1 MSSFAADIVIAP
13 FPDFS
18 TTNASGK
25 RYISKIE
32 NAKDNVIVTHFRH
45 SKYSP
50 FPKEGGKFNITN
62 EQRDNLSFNF
72 NEDNDE
78 EHVEKYGDNKN
89 NDKKTMECLNSFTSQ
104 YNIQKEKVFSNN
116 TSKAKKGKSVS
127 DNYFFLPLLKDNNE
141 EGEKNKSI
149 TSRFAFNKKFTLY
162 YKGEKIDDANNKII
176 NNALFPKG
184 GKSKKG
190 DEFKKWK
197 ESLTFNIYWP
207 QGSQEKILVPYTDM
221 DEKKEFK
228 VNVIYREIE
237 DPVDKIRKPN
247 EFSNEDLEDP
257 DTLEEFN
264 SLYGEPQIMTI
275 ETPQELEK
283 YYKAGTYSRI
293 GYIVPEFWVEAN
305 PIAKGK
311 QMDAGFKTYCECI
324 DIIYIKTKFTN
335 TNSNKNNI
343 VNKMYKNMAFDVKK
357 SNDVKQDKLK
367 TTEAL
372 NKSPENSD
380 EYDEIEV
387 SGSEEDDGSESEEE
401 IIVKK
406 SDKNKTNK

>member
-1 MSSFAADIVIAP
+1 MSSFSSDIIIPP

-32 NAKDNVIVTHFRH
+32 NAKDNVIITHFRH

-50 FPKEGGKFNITN
+50 FPKEGGTFNITN

-72 NEDNDE
+72 NEGNND
-78 EHVEKYGDNKN
+78 EHVEKYGDNAQ
-89 NDKKTMECLNSFTSQ
+89 NDKKTMDCLNSFTNL
-104 YNIQKEKVFSNN
+104 YHLQKEKIFSNN
-116 TSKAKKGKSVS
+116 TSKAKKGKPVS
-127 DNYFFLPLLKDNNE
+127 DNYFILPMVRDNNE
-141 EGEKNKSI
+141 EGEKIKSI
-149 TSRFAFNKKFTLY
+149 TSRFSFNKKFTLY
-162 YKGEKIDDANNKII
+162 YKGEKLDEANNKII

-197 ESLTFNIYWP
+197 DSLTFNIYWP
-207 QGSQEKILVPYTDM
+207 QGSQEKTLVPYVDM
-221 DEKKEFK
+221 EEKKEFK

-237 DPVDKIRKPN
+237 EPVEKIKKPN

-257 DTLEEFN
+257 DILEKFN
-264 SLYGEPQIMTI
+264 SLYGEPKIMTI

-283 YYKAGTYSRI
+283 YLKPSTYIRI

-311 QMDAGFKTYCECI
+311 QMDAGFKTYCVCI

-335 TNSNKNNI
+335 ANTGKNNI
-343 VNKMYKNMAFDVKK
+343 VNKMYKNMAYDGKK
-357 SNDVKQDKLK
+357 SNEIKQVKIIE
-367 TTEAL
+367 TS
-372 NKSPENSD
+372 NKSQENSE
-380 EYDEIEV
+380 EYDEVEV
-387 SGSEEDDGSESEEE
+387 SGSEEESDSGEEE
-401 IIVKK
+401 VIIKK
-406 SDKNKTNK
+406 PTKTK